1 MDDVGHFCGALS
13 SAYPLYN
20 HAQEDAF
27 HFIAVCS
34 QLHSAHLTF
43 LASTPPGLVFCMPF
57 LIVRFSMMWSLR
69 FVGFLIFLYRL
80 ILFNFFGSSVPY
92 SSYNVISSSPVG
104 IGPLGFFL
112 GRACLYS
119 LLSPGHFDAYSGQF
133 S

>member
-27 HFIAVCS
+27 HFIAVCL

-43 LASTPPGLVFCMPF
+43 LASTPPCVLHA
-57 LIVRFSMMWSLR
+57 FSDCQ
-69 FVGFLIFLYRL
+69 IFYDVVLEIRWIPDL
-80 ILFNFFGSSVPY
+80 SVQVNFIGSSVPY